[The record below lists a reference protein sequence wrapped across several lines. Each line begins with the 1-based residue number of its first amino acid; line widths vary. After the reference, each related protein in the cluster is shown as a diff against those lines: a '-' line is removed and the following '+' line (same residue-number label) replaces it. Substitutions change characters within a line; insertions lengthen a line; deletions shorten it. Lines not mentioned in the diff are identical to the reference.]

1 MKQRFTRSLAVAAL
15 AVGLLLPAQ
24 RAEAVPPVLDPAGTV
39 ANAGFNARPNNAS
52 PIYMNRNQILVR
64 ITGCEYSARVTNV
77 SNPWTD
83 LLCDDGSGTNPR
95 HWIGSGMGFV
105 ENIVNEQLLAA
116 TADTSTFGG
125 VAPYDHLDPVAEP
138 MFRNYV
144 DLVLKR
150 ILDADT
156 LTPVDFDPATFR
168 MVDHFN
174 PSTTLPVGL
183 TCTGAAAPTARD
195 TNCDGVEGG
204 WEFGPFSLLSLG
216 CVALPVIG
224 DVCVNTYLINVDPNQ
239 RKQFGAPGLY
249 PLGTTYQTAGGD
261 AVPALTWVNN
271 IAAPLVSFDS
281 YDPNNQATTSHLFI
295 AGQAQYGKS
304 FDAEILGCDG
314 PILSAESGTA
324 GDKMCNANSYR
335 DDDDGLYVELALT
348 NFKLGLLFEP
358 PFTDS
363 AYGTSAESLSVYG
376 AGANHRHSQ
385 VRNIR
390 DIPENGV
397 AAATFPCPDGTAITV
412 VDESSTDYDPACD
425 LSRYLKA
432 TGEAM
437 IPLVRVGASL
447 RIVSTYNYFAP
458 VDTGPQTTTG
468 YSITLGLELQSLE
481 LDAQFQFAFFAGPYC
496 TDAVRGQDYT
506 GVFYDRTD
514 NPNNCQIGVGYDTNT
529 IADDMTYIVSEQFT
543 ETFPWLRA
551 ELSGRFN
558 DLFDPATNPG
568 WFLGPTQLFDVA
580 STLADLN
587 FDHPVAATSAQ
598 WVTDAIYLQAMLDT
612 NVDSPDVLASMREA
626 SGVNAYGPFANG
638 AGTGFANLRGDNA
651 AEFWADPW
659 GVMIPLNASLG
670 IYFAQGHPDKRE
682 MVSCVTA
689 DAAYTGYKD
698 GYGPNTADDPYVS
711 RPLPRLDMNW
721 SGSGA
726 NWPAVTNPTAAVL
739 VGTNDNAEYDSML
752 LHLKIPNVNGSTPFT
767 NPTDLAA
774 AGRVVP
780 APDTTN
786 RYNQPVETYAFGL
799 ALHQNVLSKLL
810 YEAVIDGLLCL
821 DFDAYTGKEELQ
833 RTVGD
838 LLTTDLFGFFV
849 PYLSDQY
856 PGAQMALRI
865 IPLLQNPQ
873 GRGYLKSAADY
884 PSKVS
889 QYIGGFTAGAYDAAA
904 GVTNQNPIPR
914 IMTGGINQYDAL
926 KRRFTGE
933 IESLSIQDFWP
944 DLSIV
949 IPHLLAEFY
958 VWDDSGGTPVRKR
971 AFALDLGVN
980 VGLNIDII
988 QDISRTA
995 GTQAPTP
1002 LEAGGFP
1009 IARPTYAGTDFP
1021 IGCRDDLGPNFP
1033 YPCEI
1038 TGVPSRWV
1046 LFLGGLLDPELNAVL
1061 VYDEMAF
1068 AITDFAGAVSYPG
1081 GLQNAGPDGG
1091 YGSYEAA
1098 ISNLIGVLLSGELA
1112 AFAEIGID
1120 LAALVNLPIVITVPY
1135 IGPSFVWNDSTSNVV
1150 PNGANNGAGAYGDG
1164 VECGEEGVVG
1174 VCHDPVINTTGGVDI
1189 ARDVSDNDLNG
1200 FGDYLVVAA
1209 GIDLSYLTSNYLL
1222 RFIDSFLE
1230 PMGTE
1235 LIDGLALGY
1244 EYCDGLDADDN
1255 PAVNLP
1261 CISETF
1267 NNTLLDLVGG
1277 LGGAPA
1283 AYGARQGFPRGY
1295 ESPETI
1301 IKGVHKAHALE
1312 TLIEF
1317 EGWHPSVP
1325 ASQLTFSYRVNG
1337 GLWTPF
1343 VPASGARIPGLL
1355 EGRHVF
1361 EVRAKDP
1368 KGNVEYTPERIEFV
1382 VDSVA
1387 PRIAIL
1393 GDRVQSGRANF
1404 SVDVRDAQSLPEDIR
1419 VSWRLNDGS
1428 WSEYS
1433 ARKDVRFQAPVGQ
1446 HTLQVRAMDE
1456 AGNVGLSTLTV
1467 AIEDGGFGCAVS
1479 TGTGTS
1485 GLLDLAVLLLLPALV
1500 VLRRRRA

>member
-1 MKQRFTRSLAVAAL
+1 MRQRITRSLALAAL
-15 AVGLLLPAQ
+15 AVGMMLPAQ
-24 RAEAVPPVLDPAGTV
+24 RAEAVPAILDPEGTV
-39 ANAGFNARPNNAS
+39 PNTGFNARGDNAS
-52 PIYMNRNQILVR
+52 DIFMNRNQILVR
-64 ITGCEYSARVTNV
+64 ITGCEYSARVTDTANA
-77 SNPWTD
+77 WGD
-83 LLCDDGSGTNPR
+83 FLCDDGTATNPR
-95 HWIGSGMGFV
+95 HWVGSGMGFL

-116 TADTSTFGG
+116 TADTSAFGG
-125 VAPYDHLDPVAEP
+125 VAPYDHLDAVAEP

-144 DLVLKR
+144 DIVLKR
-150 ILDADT
+150 FLDADT
-156 LTPVDFDPATFR
+156 MTPVDFDPATFR

-174 PSTTLPVGL
+174 PSTTVPVGL
-183 TCTGAAAPTARD
+183 DCTGAAAPTTQD
-195 TNCDGVEGG
+195 TNCDGVQGG
-204 WEFGPFSLLSLG
+204 WEFGPFGLLSLG

-239 RKQFGAPGLY
+239 RKAFSPT
-249 PLGTTYQTAGGD
+249 GTTYQTAGLGS
-261 AVPALTWVNN
+261 VPGGTLVNN

-281 YDPNNQATTSHLFI
+281 YDRNNQATTSHLFI

-304 FDAEILGCDG
+304 FDAEIVGCDG
-314 PILSAESGTA
+314 PILSINATGA
-324 GDKMCNANSYR
+324 GCNANSYR

-363 AYGTSAESLSVYG
+363 AYGVSSESTSFWG
-376 AGANHRHSQ
+376 AGADARHSQ
-385 VRNIR
+385 ALNIR

-397 AAATFPCPDGTAITV
+397 ATASFPCPDGTAITV
-412 VDESSTDYDPACD
+412 TDETSLDYDPACD

-432 TGEAM
+432 TGEAS
-437 IPLVRVGASL
+437 IPLVRIGASL
-447 RIVSTYNYFAP
+447 RIVSTYNYFATG
-458 VDTGPQTTTG
+458 DTGPQTTTG

-496 TDAVRGQDYT
+496 TDVVRGQDYT

-514 NPNNCQIGVGYDTNT
+514 NPNNCLPGTGYDTGT
-529 IADDMTYIVSEQFT
+529 IADDETYLVSEQFT

-551 ELSGRFN
+551 ELTGRFN

-580 STLADLN
+580 ETLADLS
-587 FDHPVAATSAQ
+587 FDHPLAATSAQ

-612 NVDSPDVLASMREA
+612 NVDAPGAIPSMLDA
-626 SGVNAYGPFANG
+626 SGTIAYGPFASG
-638 AGTGFANLRGDNA
+638 HGVAPANLRGDNA

-670 IYFAQGHPDKRE
+670 IYFAQGDSAKTE

-689 DAAYTGYKD
+689 DASYTGYVD
-698 GYGPNTADDPYVS
+698 GYGPNTNDDPYVS
-711 RPLPRLDMNW
+711 RPLPRLEMNW

-726 NWPAVTNPTAAVL
+726 AWPAVTNPTVGLAAGV
-739 VGTNDNAEYDSML
+739 NENAEYDSML
-752 LHLKIPNVNGSTPFT
+752 LHLKIPDVNGSTPFT
-767 NPTDLAA
+767 NPSDLAA
-774 AGRVVP
+774 AGRVIP
-780 APDTTN
+780 ATTTTN
-786 RYNQPVETYAFGL
+786 RYDEPVETYALGL

-821 DFDAYTGKEELQ
+821 DFDSYTGKEELQ
-833 RTVGD
+833 VTVGD

-856 PGAQMALRI
+856 PGEQMALRI

-873 GRGYLKSAADY
+873 GRGYLRSAANY

-889 QYIGGFTAGAYDAAA
+889 QYIGGFSAGAYDAAA
-904 GVTNQNPIPR
+904 GVTEQNPIPR
-914 IMTGGINQYDAL
+914 IITGGINQYDAL
-926 KRRFTGE
+926 KQRFTGE

-944 DLSIV
+944 DLSVI

-958 VWDDSGGTPVRKR
+958 VWDTASGPAVRKR

-1009 IARPTYAGTDFP
+1009 AARPTYAGTDFP
-1021 IGCRDDLGPNFP
+1021 IGCRDDIGPSFP

-1068 AITDFAGAVSYPG
+1068 AITDFAGAVSYG
-1081 GLQNAGPDGG
+1081 TGLQNAGPDGG

-1112 AFAEIGID
+1112 AFAEIGVD
-1120 LAALVNLPIVITVPY
+1120 LAALVNLPIVISVPY
-1135 IGPSFVWNDSTSNVV
+1135 IGPSFVWNDSASNTV
-1150 PNGANNGAGAYGDG
+1150 PDGINHGTQYGDS

-1174 VCHDPVINTTGGVDI
+1174 VCHDPVIDTSGAVDV
-1189 ARDVSDNDLNG
+1189 ARDVSDSDLNG

-1209 GIDLSYLTSNYLL
+1209 GLDLSYLTSNYLL
-1222 RFIDSFLE
+1222 RFIDSFVE
-1230 PMGTE
+1230 PLGME
-1235 LIDGLALGY
+1235 LLDGLALGY
-1244 EYCDGLDADDN
+1244 EYCDGLDANDD
-1255 PAVNLP
+1255 PAPNLP

-1277 LGGAPA
+1277 LLGAPA

-1295 ESPETI
+1295 EAPETI

-1325 ASQLTFSYRVNG
+1325 ASDLTFSYRVDG

-1361 EVRAKDP
+1361 EIRAKDP

-1387 PRIAIL
+1387 PRISIL
-1393 GDRVQSGRANF
+1393 GDRVQSDRAAF
-1404 SVDVRDAQSLPEDIR
+1404 TVDVRDVQSLPEDVR
-1419 VSWRLNDGS
+1419 VSWRLNDGE

-1433 ARKDVRFQAPVGQ
+1433 ARKEVRFQAPIGQ

-1479 TGTGTS
+1479 TGSGS
-1485 GLLDLAVLLLLPALV
+1485 NGLLDLAVLLLLPALV